1 MGLLRFIGLVSLAL
15 VRGDGAYAMTYPRA
29 INANASGTSIWT
41 VDTFYEGQNFFDGFN
56 FFSYADTTGGQ
67 VQYVDQQTATTEN
80 LAYVTPQGQ
89 IVMRVDNTTALN
101 LGEQRKSVRIQSNK
115 RYNGGLFILDIDKAP
130 YGCSTWPAFWTVG
143 PNWPYSGEID
153 IFEGVNLNTKN
164 QVTFHTDPGLISD
177 RLGCS
182 ISNSSSFTGSF
193 VQSDCNVIGDAS
205 NAGCG
210 VINDSAASF
219 GAPFNAVGGGVFAS
233 RWDSSGVYVC
243 KSRPALLCPSDLLK
257 TDGDAI
263 PGFFHRSTIP
273 HDITQNTPN
282 PSNWGEPTALLAN
295 TTCPPK
301 EHFWDHQIVFNIDIC
316 GYWAGNG
323 YTSPQSPT
331 GTCPGTCTEQVMNP
345 SNFDNAYWVINY
357 VHVFRN
363 SEVLGSVPNA
373 ARLGVDPLR
382 SIYNVMVLLFAWSIV
397 YRHM

>member
-1 MGLLRFIGLVSLAL
+1 MSPLGILLAL
-15 VRGDGAYAMTYPRA
+15 ALGHGASGLTHPRA
-29 INANASGTSIWT
+29 FNANASATSLWT
-41 VDTFYEGQNFFDGFN
+41 IDTFYEGQNFFDGFN
-56 FFSYADTTGGQ
+56 FFSYDDTTGGQ
-67 VQYVDQQTATTEN
+67 VQYVDQGTAFSEN

-89 IVMRVDNTTALN
+89 VVMRVDNTTSLQ
-101 LGEQRKSVRIQSNK
+101 LGQQRKSVRIQSNK
-115 RYNGGLFILDIDKAP
+115 RYNGGLFILDIEKAP

-164 QVTFHTDPGLISD
+164 QVTFHTDPG
-177 RLGCS
+177 CV
-182 ISNSSSFTGSF
+182 ISNSSKFTGSF
-193 VQSDCNVIGDAS
+193 VQADCNVIGDAS

-219 GAPFNAVGGGVFAS
+219 GEPFNAVGGGVFAS
-233 RWDSSGVYVC
+233 RWDASGVYVW
-243 KSRPALLCPSDLLK
+243 
-257 TDGDAI
+257 
-263 PGFFHRSTIP
+263 FFHRSTIP

-282 PSNWGEPTALLAN
+282 PDNWGEPTALLAN
-295 TTCPPK
+295 TSCPPK

-331 GTCPGTCTEQVMNP
+331 GTCPGTCTEQVMSP

-373 ARLGVDPLR
+373 ARLGVDPLYG
-382 SIYNVMVLLFAWSIV
+382 IYNAFVVLLAWSFV
-397 YRHM
+397 YGYV